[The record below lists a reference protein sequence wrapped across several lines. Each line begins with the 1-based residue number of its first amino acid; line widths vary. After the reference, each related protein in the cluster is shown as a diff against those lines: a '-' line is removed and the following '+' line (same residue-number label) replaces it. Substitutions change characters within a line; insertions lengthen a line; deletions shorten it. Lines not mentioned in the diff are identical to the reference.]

1 MPYFAGPKTVNRPHA
16 ITADAEIP
24 PGGAESVLLGQGSG
38 MGGWSFYVQDGKLH
52 YVHNYVRRA
61 RYKVSSPDSLP
72 AWRHQLRFEFEPT
85 GKAEMRMAMARQ

>member
-1 MPYFAGPKTVNRPHA
+1 MAGERPA
-16 ITADAEIP
+16 MERP
-24 PGGAESVLLGQGSG
+24 PRLGRVGSGAEGVLLCQGSG

-72 AWRHQLRFEFEPT
+72 TGRHQLRFEFEPT